1 MNKNLDI
8 VFNKLIKKNYDS
20 YLLPLSNE
28 NLYEFTKLKQNLLI
42 ELSGFSGDTGSIFI
56 YKNFAYLFV
65 DGRFTIQAKKE
76 INDKRIK
83 VIEINKS
90 NDIINFIVNKLNKN
104 KSIVINPK
112 LFSIKQ
118 VNNMINIIKEYN
130 IRLIYDEHFLK
141 KEFNNIKKNY
151 FSLSSAPLFR
161 LDNKYVGESPKS
173 KINYIINEISNNNIY
188 TKNLI
193 YITSNLEEI
202 AYITNLRFKLCD
214 ISDESVLFDSY
225 MIIGNNKSYLYI
237 KDYLN
242 EKDIVYL
249 NKNNIYICDFVNFYN
264 DLKKY
269 KNNKNI
275 FIDDRINNFFINR
288 ILPKVNCIQSPLF
301 IKKSIKNN
309 IEIKN
314 LRRCNI
320 LDGIAMTIVLYSL
333 KNNLLSLNNKK
344 FKNEYDVK
352 KFVDDTRKNIGKKY
366 FLSPSFNTIVAFK
379 DNSAICHY
387 VPSKNN
393 SKKIDKDGLML
404 IDSGGNYLYGT
415 TDVTRTISL
424 YKNKV
429 PSTIKKH
436 YTLVLKSLIDLS
448 ILKFQSGLTGFEI
461 DIIARKNLYDNFLD
475 FNHGT
480 GHGIGYISNV
490 HDGPNRIGPF
500 VNNDYKYNVLRKN
513 QLSSNEPGLYFEGKY
528 GIRLENDI
536 LIKHIKSNIYGDFLG
551 FETLTL
557 CPFDRDLIEK
567 KYLNKDEINFLNEYH
582 KLVYKYINK
591 YLNIDQKKWLK
602 KITLEV

>member
-188 TKNLI
+188 TKNII

>member
-104 KSIVINPK
+104 KSSVINPK

>member
-90 NDIINFIVNKLNKN
+90 NDIINFIVKKLNKN

-112 LFSIKQ
+112 LFSIMQ

-288 ILPKVNCIQSPLF
+288 ILPKVNYIQSPLF

-500 VNNDYKYNVLRKN
+500 VNNDYKYNVLREN

-536 LIKHIKSNIYGDFLG
+536 LIKHIKSNFYGDFLG